1 MTTFIGNLPASPRV
15 GLTTNN
21 RLAGPDGAGT
31 LIGDAAGDVFGAPF
45 SADTLLGGNGNDVL
59 AGDAGGDL
67 RALDS
72 DTSIVGGYG
81 TLRGGSGNDHL
92 SGDAGRN
99 IHSPG

>member
-1 MTTFIGNLPASPRV
+1 MSR
-15 GLTTNN
+15 
-21 RLAGPDGAGT
+21 
-31 LIGDAAGDVFGAPF
+31 GDVATADYPAPSVLGAD
-45 SADTLLGGNGNDVL
+45 SLDGGDRDDVL

-72 DTSIVGGYG
+72 DTSIVGGYDR
-81 TLRGGSGNDHL
+81 LRGGSGNDHL